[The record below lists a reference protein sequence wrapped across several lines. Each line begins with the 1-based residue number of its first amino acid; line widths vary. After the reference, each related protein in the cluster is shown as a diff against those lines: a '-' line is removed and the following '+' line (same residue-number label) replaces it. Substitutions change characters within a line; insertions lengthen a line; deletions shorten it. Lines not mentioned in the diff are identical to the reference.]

1 MLHAY
6 FNFILIVILLL
17 KLTYQDDI
25 IGFYQSNYNSADN
38 TYTWSK
44 CFANCY
50 TCNKGEDSTNNIQN
64 CLSCNPKQNRYL
76 LDGDLKQ
83 NCYKKDELPDNS
95 KTYILDTKQTPN
107 KWVECHE
114 NCKTCSGKATLPTRM
129 NCIEC
134 KDDYM
139 KVNTF
144 CYQKVN
150 SEPNLGFEVSSGVT
164 KYCGEYFD
172 DETNKQLGI
181 FAGGNKCIIK
191 PDTSYFPQ
199 NDKAKLLK
207 NCQGNC
213 AECEGIP
220 SGLRCRR

>member
-17 KLTYQDDI
+17 TLTYQDDI
-25 IGFYQSNYNSADN
+25 IGFYQSNYKSADN

-50 TCNKGEDSTNNIQN
+50 TCNKGEDSTNDIQN

-83 NCYKKDELPDNS
+83 KCYKKDELPGINDNTNT

-107 KWVECHE
+107 KWVECHQ
-114 NCKTCSGKATLPTRM
+114 NCKTCSGKATSARM

-139 KVNTF
+139 KVNTN
-144 CYQKVN
+144 CYQLDN
-150 SEPNLGFEVSSGVT
+150 SDSANLGFIVDGVT
-164 KYCGEYFD
+164 KHCGDFLDE
-172 DETNKQLGI
+172 ETNKQLGI
-181 FAGGNKCIIK
+181 FDGGNKCIIK

-199 NDKAKLLK
+199 NDKAKLL
-207 NCQGNC
+207 
-213 AECEGIP
+213 IY
-220 SGLRCRR
+220 L